1 MYLSWRECSTPLYG
15 FGFDPPTPNA
25 CRYTLHEGII
35 QILKTIGREEKK
47 KLEDCPD
54 FTSGRG
60 LRRCNAPAQVLDGEL
75 GHTLSRHA
83 FGHAESERPTG
94 KVRQQ

>member
-1 MYLSWRECSTPLYG
+1 MYLSCRECSAPLYS

-25 CRYTLHEGII
+25 CRHTLYEGIT

-54 FTSGRG
+54 FPSEQG
-60 LRRCNAPAQVLDGEL
+60 LRRADAPAQVLDVEL
-75 GHTLSRHA
+75 GHTLSR
-83 FGHAESERPTG
+83 TCIWTC
-94 KVRQQ
+94 